1 MMWTTNN
8 ERAEKMYPFLF
19 LRGLFSNGAF
29 HRPDWQ
35 GRDDTSHSF
44 WQLTNDAPEAPKP
57 IDPAPESITDGTPEP
72 APVDEPDSGS
82 DLEPDNTFE
91 EEVVAEPDSPSTP
104 QPEDVIAPEPR
115 PEPEGVRD
123 PEPEPEPVQEA
134 EPEPEP
140 QPESEG
146 SADPEPEAEPVTELE
161 PKPQPEQ
168 EPEPTPDSE
177 PAPEPVSDTGADAD
191 LISEARF
198 FVSANGSDSG
208 TGSID
213 DPFATIEHAASMA
226 GAGDVILVRDGVYD
240 GPILIDNGGD
250 IGNDLVI
257 AAYPG
262 ERPVIDGSQ
271 TPPNTDLV
279 TLAADNIRFDGF
291 EVTNS
296 TGTAL
301 VVWSSDNVTLTNN
314 IVHASEVGGIWVG
327 SDKLG
332 ESSGHVITDNVVYDT
347 GLMNE
352 ERELDYGWP
361 RGIAIDVSTDV
372 LVEDNV
378 VFKNYGEGI
387 GVLSSSDVTIEGNRV
402 YDNFS
407 VQIYLDNAQDITATD
422 NLMFHTGDEEYF
434 RKDAPGIGL
443 LIANEHTR
451 FEQPT
456 TDIEVYDNVF
466 GDVQPVFYD
475 DSYGWGGGIE
485 NSNLG
490 PNTVIG
496 ADEIDPAW
504 EYSNGLLF

>member
-1 MMWTTNN
+1 M
-8 ERAEKMYPFLF
+8 KPFLF
-19 LRGLFSNGAF
+19 LRGFFNSGAF
-29 HRPDWQ
+29 TGPDWR
-35 GRDDTSHSF
+35 GSDDTSRSF
-44 WQLTNDAPEAPKP
+44 WQWAKDASDAPTSNGPVPVSNTDEAPE
-57 IDPAPESITDGTPEP
+57 PES
-72 APVDEPDSGS
+72 VDEPDTGS
-82 DLEPDNTFE
+82 DLEPENTLE
-91 EEVVAEPDSPSTP
+91 NVIVTDPGSPSAPPPEDVVAPEP
-104 QPEDVIAPEPR
+104 QPEPEEVLDQ
-115 PEPEGVRD
+115 EP
-123 PEPEPEPVQEA
+123 

-140 QPESEG
+140 QPEPQPEPEVVL
-146 SADPEPEAEPVTELE
+146 DPEPEAEPVTELE
-161 PKPQPEQ
+161 PEPQPEQ
-168 EPEPTPDSE
+168 EPEATPD
-177 PAPEPVSDTGADAD
+177 PEPEPEPISDTNAQSD
-191 LISEARF
+191 IVSEARF
-198 FVSANGSDSG
+198 FVSSNGSDSG
-208 TGSID
+208 TGTID

-226 GAGDVILVRDGVYD
+226 GAGDVILVRGGLYD
-240 GPILIDNGGD
+240 GPILIENGGN

-262 ERPVIDGSQ
+262 ERPVIDGSR

-279 TLAADNIRFDGF
+279 TLAADNIRFEGF

-296 TGTAL
+296 TGTAI
-301 VVWSSDNVTLTNN
+301 VVWSSDNVTISNN

-327 SDKLG
+327 SNKLG
-332 ESSGHVITDNVVYDT
+332 ESSGHVITDNVVFDT

-372 LVEDNV
+372 LVEDNI

-387 GVLSSSDVTIEGNRV
+387 GVLSSSDVMIEGNRV
-402 YDNFS
+402 YDNYS
-407 VQIYLDNAQDITATD
+407 VQVYLDNAQDVTATN
-422 NLMFHTGDEEYF
+422 NLLFHTGDEEYF

-485 NSNLG
+485 DSNLG
-490 PNTVIG
+490 PNTIIG
-496 ADEIDPAW
+496 ADEIDPSW